1 MAGTSTPG
9 EASDNPVPL
18 NITALIDI
26 IFCLCIFFMCSFH
39 FRQLEGKMES
49 WLPKDRGVNATK
61 VDKVQVE
68 EIRIFLYFNKGASD
82 TSTAV
87 TRKVGATQVGTDEQ
101 MVGVLNQLRE
111 DFKKNNVTDFPVVI
125 DSDPLV
131 PWKDVVNVLSICK
144 EQRFE
149 KLQFAGPH

>member
-9 EASDNPVPL
+9 ESSDNPVPL

-49 WLPKDRGVNATK
+49 WLPRDRGVQATK
-61 VDKVQVE
+61 IDKVQVE
-68 EIRIFLYFNKGASD
+68 EIRIFVRFNKDAAD

-87 TRKVGATQVGTDEQ
+87 TRSVGPNAVTSDEQ
-101 MVGVLNQLRE
+101 MRTVLNGMRE
-111 DFKKNNVTDFPVVI
+111 NFKKLNVSDYPVVI
-125 DSDPLV
+125 DAEPLV

-144 EQRFE
+144 EERFE